1 MQPPLNIAL
10 AGSGAIAEAHLD
22 AYLSLGHLARVTTVV
37 SHDAERGR
45 ALAARLPGARA
56 VTDIAEVIADPA
68 VDAVDVCGHTLAHGP
83 TACAA
88 LDAGKH
94 VLIEKPPA
102 ITLDAFDRLADA
114 ADRSGRVAMV
124 GQTVRFQ
131 PVIDSIIGAVDAGE
145 VGAVS
150 MVHVSWYVAHVWPR
164 AWRGW
169 QLDAAVSGGHLVHN
183 GMHSIDLAIR
193 LLDDEPA
200 TVFARGWKT
209 YSPDIPTPDSFHVL
223 IRGRRG
229 GLAVLETCYGLRPPA
244 EPVRRIVA
252 SGELGTLSHSTTPE
266 TELFNPVIA
275 NTPSSTHGAMTAEIH
290 TWLRAVRGEIASP
303 IPLAHSRV
311 ALASAIAAQRS
322 YDTGRPIDLE
332 SGRPT
337 EAVT

>member
-1 MQPPLNIAL
+1 MQPLNIAI

-22 AYLSLGHLARVTTVV
+22 AYLALGDLARVTAIV
-37 SHDAERGR
+37 SSDAERGR
-45 ALAARLPGARA
+45 ALAARAPGART
-56 VTDIAEVIADPA
+56 VTSVADVTGDPT
-68 VDAVDVCGHTLAHGP
+68 VDAIDVCGHTLAHGP

-102 ITLDAFDRLADA
+102 ITLEAFDRIDDA
-114 ADRSGRVAMV
+114 ADRSGRLAMV

-131 PVIDSIIGAVDAGE
+131 PVIDSIIRAVDAGE
-145 VGAVS
+145 VGQVS
-150 MVHVSWYVAHVWPR
+150 MVHVTWYVAHVWPR

-169 QLDAAVSGGHLVHN
+169 QLDSAASGGHLIHN
-183 GMHSIDLAIR
+183 GMHSIDLALR
-193 LLDDEPA
+193 LLGDEPA
-200 TVFARGWKT
+200 TVFTRGWKT

-252 SGELGTLSHSTTPE
+252 AGELGTLSHSTATE
-266 TELFNPVIA
+266 TELFNPVVA
-275 NTPSSTHGAMTAEIH
+275 NNPSSTDGAMTAEIR

-303 IPLAHSRV
+303 IPLAHSRT
-311 ALASAIAAQRS
+311 ALAGAIAAQRS
-322 YDTGRPIDLE
+322 YDTGQPVDVEPSRTT
-332 SGRPT
+332 GGTR
-337 EAVT
+337 